1 MPIDLRRRG
10 LPCRAEGCFAVFRR
24 AGDEGSMVP
33 LQLASADRD
42 EHERRAHGLVL
53 RGLAGGERRT
63 APLTRSGRARAPD
76 RSGRDDI
83 ASHPTTLR
91 RRLLDLL
98 RGGPMTLPEL
108 ADAVGARDK
117 AVRRDLKVLLAA
129 ELVRV
134 EANRTAG
141 RGRPR
146 YQYALTPDARTL
158 VLGTPEASV
167 RELLIDAR
175 AVGGEKLIEEIF
187 DMRCRRLA
195 RRYRARMSGSLK
207 DQVGAVKSLLEE
219 YEGEVRAIELANDS
233 FVLSVRGCRIFNLQR
248 GDPRVGKYQ
257 LALLRELLRVAVT
270 VDEQLGREDEE
281 WVYAIGMAARH
292 ARTTLTATADAA
304 SGGEAR
310 ADAVAAVREGGAS
323 D

>member
-1 MPIDLRRRG
+1 
-10 LPCRAEGCFAVFRR
+10 
-24 AGDEGSMVP
+24 
-33 LQLASADRD
+33 
-42 EHERRAHGLVL
+42 
-53 RGLAGGERRT
+53 
-63 APLTRSGRARAPD
+63 
-76 RSGRDDI
+76 
-83 ASHPTTLR
+83 
-91 RRLLDLL
+91 
-98 RGGPMTLPEL
+98 MTLPEL
-108 ADAVGARDK
+108 ADAIGARDK

-207 DQVGAVKSLLEE
+207 DQVGAVKLLLEE